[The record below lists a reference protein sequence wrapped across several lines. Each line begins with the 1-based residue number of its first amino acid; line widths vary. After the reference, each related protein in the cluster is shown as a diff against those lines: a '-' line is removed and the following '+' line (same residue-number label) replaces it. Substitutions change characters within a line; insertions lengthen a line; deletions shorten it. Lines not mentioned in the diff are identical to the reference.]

1 LVVAAALGRAV
12 GLLWLLRVLGTA
24 VLLGTAI
31 LGTALGRGTAVVVLV
46 GHLYVRGK
54 SVVVW
59 ERVNSKFDIRRKVWW
74 RLTATSVNG
83 RIDKGED

>member
-46 GHLYVRGK
+46 GHL
-54 SVVVW
+54 
-59 ERVNSKFDIRRKVWW
+59 
-74 RLTATSVNG
+74 
-83 RIDKGED
+83 